1 MAKGLITDPEEQ
13 AWNHRL
19 TDKGRKPLE
28 QEFSA
33 GDDLETI
40 LSNEKLL
47 QYPSNLG
54 YDPELQNYVLFEIY
68 DTSGQAIANEKSAIG
83 NAGDNEKFLGG
94 NSISDFREGLNET
107 ATSSAEKFGGS
118 KSAIDSLGTAI
129 NETAL
134 DFINIFRPNALGGLN
149 SNQKDLN
156 LAKSGRGNVSYN
168 AAKLGFSNRA
178 RPVGTSIALP
188 LPAQLN
194 ASYGFEYEEV
204 DFSGLMFLIEA
215 KDALIDGSNNKDI
228 GTQSAELMRK
238 LGKIPS
244 DIIDSVSSIVG
255 SEGAQLESALAMRT
269 RQAANQFK
277 EQVFKGVGRRT
288 FSFEWS
294 LSPRSQKD
302 VIKIYSIVHAFKK
315 YSHPS
320 RTNGSLYLNFPGE
333 FKIGFFNKIDLNDF
347 LFRIGMCAC
356 TKCEVTYGGD
366 ELMFFR
372 DFERVTDPNIRG
384 APANVIKLSLE
395 FTELELL
402 TRERIQQ
409 GY

>member
-1 MAKGLITDPEEQ
+1 MGLITDAQERS
-13 AWNHRL
+13 WNQRL
-19 TDKGRKPLE
+19 TNAGRDPLT
-28 QEFSA
+28 QDFSA
-33 GDDLETI
+33 TDDLEAI
-40 LSNEKLL
+40 LRNEPLL

-68 DTSGQAIANEKSAIG
+68 DTSGQAINNEKRDIG
-83 NAGDNEKFLGG
+83 AAGDNEKFLGG
-94 NSISDFREGLNET
+94 NSITDFREGLNET

-118 KSAIDSLGTAI
+118 KSAIDSLGAAV
-129 NETAL
+129 NETAK

-149 SNQKDLN
+149 DQKVLN

-168 AAKLGFSNRA
+168 AAKLGFSNRT

-194 ASYGFEYEEV
+194 ASYGFDYEEV

-215 KDALIDGSNNKDI
+215 KDALIDASNNGNI
-228 GTQSAELMRK
+228 EPQSGELMRK

-294 LSPRSQKD
+294 LSPRNQKD

-372 DFERVTDPNIRG
+372 DFEKVVNPSIKG